1 MSFFISDAVAAT
13 GAPAQGSPMSLILM
27 LVVFGLI
34 FYFMILRPQQKR
46 TKEHKNLMN
55 SIAKGDE
62 VLTNGGLVGRVTKV
76 AETGYIAIAL
86 NDTTEVVI
94 KRDFVAA
101 VLPKG
106 TMKALYLTFPKGN
119 CRVKPLS
126 FVEVCHAGRRHCRRP
141 DLCASQP
148 VW

>member
-13 GAPAQGSPMSLILM
+13 GGAAGGSQSPMSLILM
-27 LVVFGLI
+27 LAVFGLI

-76 AETGYIAIAL
+76 AENGYIAIAL

-106 TMKALYLTFPKGN
+106 TMKAL
-119 CRVKPLS
+119 
-126 FVEVCHAGRRHCRRP
+126 
-141 DLCASQP
+141 
-148 VW
+148 

>member
-46 TKEHKNLMN
+46 TKEHKKLMD

-62 VLTNGGLVGRVTKV
+62 VSDEWRSGRSSDQSSGSRLHCHR
-76 AETGYIAIAL
+76 AE
-86 NDTTEVVI
+86 
-94 KRDFVAA
+94 
-101 VLPKG
+101 
-106 TMKALYLTFPKGN
+106 
-119 CRVKPLS
+119 
-126 FVEVCHAGRRHCRRP
+126 
-141 DLCASQP
+141 
-148 VW
+148 

>member
-27 LVVFGLI
+27 LVVFGIGLI

-46 TKEHKNLMN
+46 TKEHKKLMD

-76 AETGYIAIAL
+76 AENGYIAIAL

-106 TMKALYLTFPKGN
+106 TMKAL
-119 CRVKPLS
+119 
-126 FVEVCHAGRRHCRRP
+126 
-141 DLCASQP
+141 
-148 VW
+148 

>member
-13 GAPAQGSPMSLILM
+13 GAPVQGSPMSLILM

-34 FYFMILRPQQKR
+34 FYFMI
-46 TKEHKNLMN
+46 
-55 SIAKGDE
+55 
-62 VLTNGGLVGRVTKV
+62 
-76 AETGYIAIAL
+76 GYIAIAL

-106 TMKALYLTFPKGN
+106 TMKAL
-119 CRVKPLS
+119 
-126 FVEVCHAGRRHCRRP
+126 
-141 DLCASQP
+141 
-148 VW
+148 

>member
-1 MSFFISDAVAAT
+1 MSFFISDAIAAP
-13 GAPAQGSPMSLILM
+13 GAAGQSSPMSLILM

-46 TKEHKNLMN
+46 TKEHKKLMD

-62 VLTNGGLVGRVTKV
+62 VLTTGGLVGRVTKV
-76 AETGYIAIAL
+76 AETGYVAIAL

-106 TMKALYLTFPKGN
+106 TMKAL
-119 CRVKPLS
+119 
-126 FVEVCHAGRRHCRRP
+126 
-141 DLCASQP
+141 
-148 VW
+148 

>member
-13 GAPAQGSPMSLILM
+13 GGAAAGQSQWTLIPM
-27 LVVFGLI
+27 LVIFGLI

-76 AETGYIAIAL
+76 SETGYISIAL

-106 TMKALYLTFPKGN
+106 TMKAL
-119 CRVKPLS
+119 
-126 FVEVCHAGRRHCRRP
+126 
-141 DLCASQP
+141 
-148 VW
+148 